1 VARLYKDPSFKRRL
15 REEFD
20 GDFRIKVNLAPQL
33 LNARDPMSGR
43 ARKFELPFGVVEP
56 AFTVL
61 ASLRRI
67 RGTWLDVFGKTRHR
81 RAERQRIDDY
91 ERLIVSLLDDLNDQN
106 YGAAAQIA
114 SVPEMIR
121 GYDSVKDQSAQR
133 AIAAQQQYLDE
144 FAKASRKEGRP
155 SQTR

>member
-1 VARLYKDPSFKRRL
+1 MAYKDEYEVARMYKDPSFRERL

-33 LNARDPMSGR
+33 FNTRDPMSGR

-61 ASLRRI
+61 AAMRRV

-81 RAERQRIDDY
+81 REERQRIDDY
-91 ERLIVSLLDDLNDQN
+91 ERQIVSLSADLNDRN
-106 YGAAAQIA
+106 YDAAVQIA

-133 AIAAQQQYLDE
+133 ATAAQQQYLDE
-144 FAKASRKEGRP
+144 FDNAS
-155 SQTR
+155 TR